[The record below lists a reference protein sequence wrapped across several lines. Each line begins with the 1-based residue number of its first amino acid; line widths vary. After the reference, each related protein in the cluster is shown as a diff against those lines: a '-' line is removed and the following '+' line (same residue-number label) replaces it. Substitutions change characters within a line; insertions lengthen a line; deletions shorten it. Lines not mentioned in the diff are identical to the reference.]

1 MLNHLDWRKPLSEW
15 SISNR
20 IGITKNSSDASLHP
34 FIQLLKL
41 RGELRT
47 HGAIV
52 HLRYPVKVSETSRW
66 REFFDAQ
73 AATYDENP
81 FTQHTAAEVDFLLS
95 LYPVQPGATILD
107 IGCGTGRHSIELAR
121 RGYKVTGVDFSSK
134 MLEQA
139 RAKAGDVEVEF
150 VEADART
157 LTLDKLYD
165 LAICLCEGGLG
176 LIERAENPY
185 EHDLA
190 IFRSVLNH
198 LKPNAAF
205 VLTCLNGYSAIRQMK
220 DEFTADGRFNP
231 ATMVS
236 NYTDEWALPGGVQQ
250 LTIHERL
257 FIAPEVT
264 RMLEQ
269 SGFMVDAVYGG
280 TAGYWARRP
289 LSLDEVEAMFCCR
302 KK

>member
-1 MLNHLDWRKPLSEW
+1 MS
-15 SISNR
+15 
-20 IGITKNSSDASLHP
+20 G
-34 FIQLLKL
+34 
-41 RGELRT
+41 
-47 HGAIV
+47 
-52 HLRYPVKVSETSRW
+52 TSRW

-73 AATYDENP
+73 AATYDVNP
-81 FTQHTAAEVDFLLS
+81 FTQHTSAEVDFLLS
-95 LYPVQPGATILD
+95 LYPVHPGAAILD
-107 IGCGTGRHSIELAR
+107 IGCGTGRHSIELAK
-121 RGYKVTGVDFSSK
+121 RGFHVTGVDFAPN
-134 MLEQA
+134 MIAQA
-139 RAKAGDVEVEF
+139 RAKAGDLSVDF
-150 VEADART
+150 VEADAST
-157 LTLDKLYD
+157 LVLDKVFD

-185 EHDLA
+185 DHDLA
-190 IFRSVLNH
+190 IFTSVQKH
-198 LKPNAAF
+198 LQPGAPF
-205 VLTCLNGYSAIRQMK
+205 VLTCLNGYSSIRQMK

-269 SGFMVDAVYGG
+269 SGFQVDAVYGG
-280 TAGYWARRP
+280 TAGYWGRRP

>member
-1 MLNHLDWRKPLSEW
+1 MS
-15 SISNR
+15 
-20 IGITKNSSDASLHP
+20 G
-34 FIQLLKL
+34 
-41 RGELRT
+41 
-47 HGAIV
+47 
-52 HLRYPVKVSETSRW
+52 TSRW

-81 FTQHTAAEVDFLLS
+81 FAQHTVAEVDFLLS
-95 LYPVQPGATILD
+95 LYPVQPGASILD
-107 IGCGTGRHSIELAR
+107 IGCGTGRHSIELAK
-121 RGYKVTGVDFSSK
+121 RGYKVSGVDFSSN
-134 MLEQA
+134 MIEQA
-139 RAKAGDVEVEF
+139 RVKAQELEVEF
-150 VEADART
+150 IEADARD
-157 LTLDKLYD
+157 LTLDKVYD

-190 IFRSVLNH
+190 IFRSVHNH
-198 LKPNAAF
+198 LQPNAPF
-205 VLTCLNGYSAIRQMK
+205 VLSCLNGYSAIRQMK

-236 NYTDEWALPGGVQQ
+236 NYTDEWALPSGVQQ

-269 SGFMVDAVYGG
+269 TGFQVDAVYGG